1 VVYYLLNPTNLLE
14 PRYLRNEDT
23 PCAFCLNFCGRT
35 VHALSHFPSLLFRFV
50 ADVCDVG
57 GTSATGVF
65 RLAGHL

>member
-1 VVYYLLNPTNLLE
+1 VVYYWLNPTNLIE

-23 PCAFCLNFCGRT
+23 TCAVCLNFWGRT
-35 VHALSHFPSLLFRFV
+35 VHALSHFPSLFFRFV
-50 ADVCDVG
+50 ADVFGVG